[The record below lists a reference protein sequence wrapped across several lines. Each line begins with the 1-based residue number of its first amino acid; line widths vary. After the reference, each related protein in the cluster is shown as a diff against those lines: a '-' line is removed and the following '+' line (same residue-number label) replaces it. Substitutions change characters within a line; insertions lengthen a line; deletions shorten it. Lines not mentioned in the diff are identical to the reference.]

1 MRANAAVLTGVALAA
16 AACGTGSGLPADMSP
31 ASRAAIEACMD
42 RGGVD
47 KQDCYKERLVAELAS
62 DGVRPALDMLSEV
75 AASDVDVERD
85 AHVYTH
91 AIGMNSYDPDRP
103 VSEVFARC
111 TELFQSG
118 CYHGVIQAY
127 FMAQGTIDEATV
139 RGLCEDFKQ
148 PGADR
153 FLLFQCLHGL
163 GHGLT
168 MFYAHHLPRALKDC
182 DLLASSWDRDSCY
195 GGAFMENI
203 VAATDPHHMGAEA
216 HGVPASD
223 TLEPWEPLRAD
234 DPLYP
239 CSVLDSR
246 YQVACYMMQTSAMLR
261 QNGDD
266 IGDAAKTCETAPQ
279 NLRKTCFQSLGRDI
293 SSHTLQNVDDGLREC
308 GRVADEYRGWCYVGL
323 VKNFVDLTATTDA
336 GFHFCTRVEDTYR
349 PRCNQAMG
357 EEIGILFASEE
368 DRRAACR
375 VADSEADERSCLR
388 GAGVAAN

>member
-1 MRANAAVLTGVALAA
+1 MMGGLALAFA
-16 AACGTGSGLPADMSP
+16 GCGTGRELPGSASP
-31 ASRAAIEACMD
+31 AARAALEACSD
-42 RGGVD
+42 HDGVD
-47 KQDCYKERLVAELAS
+47 KQDCYKGRFVAELES
-62 DGVRPALDMLSEV
+62 EGVRPALDMLAEV
-75 AASDVDVERD
+75 AAADVDVERD

-91 AIGMNSYDPDRP
+91 AIGMGSYDPDRP
-103 VSEVFARC
+103 VSEVFAEC

-127 FMAQGTIDEATV
+127 FMAKGSIDEPTV
-139 RGLCEDFKQ
+139 TGLCEDFKQ

-182 DLLASSWDRDSCY
+182 DLLTESWDRDSCY

-203 VAATDPHHMGAEA
+203 VAASDAHHMAAEEHA
-216 HGVPASD
+216 VPA
-223 TLEPWEPLRAD
+223 TEALEPWEPLRAD

-239 CSVLDSR
+239 CSVLDAR

-266 IGDAAKTCETAPQ
+266 IGDAAASCETAPED
-279 NLRKTCFQSLGRDI
+279 LRKTCFQSLGRDI
-293 SSHTLQNVDDGLREC
+293 SSHTLQDVGDGLHEC
-308 GRVADEYRGWCYVGL
+308 GRVSEEYRGWCYVGL

-336 GFHFCTRVEDTYR
+336 GFHFCTRVEDAYR
-349 PRCNQAMG
+349 AQCHHAMG
-357 EEIGILFASEE
+357 EEIAVLFGSEE
-368 DRRAACR
+368 SRRGACR
-375 VADSEADERSCLR
+375 VSETDADERSCLR
-388 GAGVAAN
+388 GAGLAAN